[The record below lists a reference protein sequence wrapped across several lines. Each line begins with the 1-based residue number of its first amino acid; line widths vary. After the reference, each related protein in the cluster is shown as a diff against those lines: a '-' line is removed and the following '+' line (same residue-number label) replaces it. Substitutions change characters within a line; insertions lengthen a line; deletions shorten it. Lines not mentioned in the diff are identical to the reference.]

1 MTDTDII
8 QALRERLYLEGGRHL
23 YGVLGGYQA
32 LEAFAK
38 KLPQAKDS
46 SGKKFPKAL
55 HVNRGILDSI
65 PDDEFKTLVEDEARV
80 PEPVRAHVARA
91 FERFLRKNL
100 ETSGLLVLSG
110 LELLFSYQV
119 ELNLLRTIAA
129 DDFRVILLL
138 PGKRAHGKII
148 MFPDLEEGAY
158 TLPTSLIAENHLWEL
173 TA

>member
-1 MTDTDII
+1 MTDTDIV
-8 QALRERLYLEGGRHL
+8 QALREKLHLEGGRHL
-23 YGVLGGYQA
+23 YGVLGSYQA
-32 LEAFAK
+32 LESFAK
-38 KLPQAKDS
+38 KLQQAKDT
-46 SGKKFPKAL
+46 GGNKFPKPL

-100 ETSGLLVLSG
+100 EASGVLVLNG

-119 ELNLLRTIAA
+119 ELTLLRTIAA

-148 MFPDLEEGAY
+148 MFPELEEGAY
-158 TLPTSLIAENHLWEL
+158 SLPTNLIADNHLWEL
-173 TA
+173 IA